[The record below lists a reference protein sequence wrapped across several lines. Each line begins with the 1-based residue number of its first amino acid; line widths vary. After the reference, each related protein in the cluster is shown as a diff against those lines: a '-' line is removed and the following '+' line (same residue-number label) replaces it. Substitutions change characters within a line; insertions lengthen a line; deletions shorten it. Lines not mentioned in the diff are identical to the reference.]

1 MPLWLVA
8 LMNLMLTI
16 DEGGIVEELHEVRF
30 GIVEGIIDVD
40 SIIISVL
47 LEVHW
52 LMVRIRSVMTFLR
65 GSGW

>member
-1 MPLWLVA
+1 M
-8 LMNLMLTI
+8 I
-16 DEGGIVEELHEVRF
+16 DEGGIVEELHDVRF